1 MPLTTN
7 GASPMLTLLLLVL
20 ALFVLQ
26 TLLPGRFREPAAPG
40 QAGKLAENLG
50 NRDHMRPL
58 TVTGQ
63 RAARAL
69 TNMHEALP
77 VFLALA
83 LMNMIVAPQAAQ
95 AVTGATIFLIARVLY
110 AIVYMLGIPVLRTLI
125 WAAGWVGLI
134 LMLLPLLDR
143 I

>member
-1 MPLTTN
+1 MV
-7 GASPMLTLLLLVL
+7 LLVLLVL
-20 ALFVLQ
+20 ALFVMQ
-26 TLLPGRFREPAAPG
+26 TLLPGRFREPAPDG
-40 QAGKLAENLG
+40 VKGIVAENLG

-69 TNMHEALP
+69 ANMQEALP

-83 LMNMIVAPQAAQ
+83 LMNMIVTPAAGL
-95 AVTGATIFLIARVLY
+95 AVTGATVFLIAR
-110 AIVYMLGIPVLRTLI
+110 AIYVAFYVSGLAVVRTLV
-125 WAAGWVGLI
+125 WVVGWVGLAMMI
-134 LMLLPLLDR
+134 VPLLDR

>member
-1 MPLTTN
+1 MV
-7 GASPMLTLLLLVL
+7 LLILLVL

-26 TLLPGRFREPAAPG
+26 TLLPGRFREPFPEG
-40 QAGKLAENLG
+40 GKGKLVENLG

-58 TVTGQ
+58 TVVGE

-69 TNMHEALP
+69 ANMHEALP

-83 LMNMIVAPQAAQ
+83 LLNMVVGTAAGM
-95 AVTGATIFLIARVLY
+95 AVTGATLFLIARAVY
-110 AIVYMLGIPVLRTLI
+110 VAIYVAGVPVLRTLV
-125 WAAGWVGLI
+125 WAAGWVGLA
-134 LMLLPLLDR
+134 LMIAPLLEK

>member
-1 MPLTTN
+1 
-7 GASPMLTLLLLVL
+7 MLSLLLLVL

-69 TNMHEALP
+69 ANMQEALP
-77 VFLALA
+77 VFLGLALA
-83 LMNMIVAPQAAQ
+83 NMIVTPEAPQ
-95 AVTGATIFLIARVLY
+95 AVTGALVFLVARALYVAIYIA
-110 AIVYMLGIPVLRTLI
+110 GIPVVRTLV
-125 WAAGWVGLI
+125 WAAGWVGLVMM
-134 LMLLPLLDR
+134 LMPLLDR

>member
-1 MPLTTN
+1 MV
-7 GASPMLTLLLLVL
+7 LLILLVL

-26 TLLPGRFREPAAPG
+26 TLLPGRFREPSAEG
-40 QAGKLAENLG
+40 GKGKLKENLG

-58 TVTGQ
+58 TVVGE

-69 TNMHEALP
+69 DNMHEALP

-83 LMNMIVAPQAAQ
+83 LLNMIVGTAAGM
-95 AVTGATIFLIARVLY
+95 AVTGATMFLIAR
-110 AIVYMLGIPVLRTLI
+110 IVYVAIYIAGVPVVRTLV
-125 WAAGWVGLI
+125 WAAGWVGLAMMI
-134 LMLLPLLDR
+134 APLLEK

>member
-1 MPLTTN
+1 MVLIV
-7 GASPMLTLLLLVL
+7 LLVL
-20 ALFVLQ
+20 ALFVIQ
-26 TLLPGRFREPAAPG
+26 TLLPGRFREPPG
-40 QAGKLAENLG
+40 PGEKAGLAENLG

-69 TNMHEALP
+69 ANMHEALP

-83 LMNMIVAPQAAQ
+83 LMNMIVGTAAGM
-95 AVTGATIFLIARVLY
+95 AIAGAWVFLIARTLY
-110 AIVYMLGIPVLRTLI
+110 TVIYIAGIPVLRTLV
-125 WAAGWVGLI
+125 WAVGWVGLVM
-134 LMLLPLLDR
+134 MLLPLLER